1 MSKYTFML
9 KDLFLSNKFAP
20 PLYTRKEVE
29 SWFSDYNL
37 EDFLT
42 QEQISQ
48 IMKFGVWSK
57 EKLAKKIVDHFYFRE
72 SAYETPRYVRTLCK
86 SYHERNY
93 GKIFTLHLF

>member
-29 SWFSDYNL
+29 DWFCSYNL

-42 QEQISQ
+42 QEQIAVIYKQ
-48 IMKFGVWSK
+48 NVWSK

-72 SAYETPRYVRTLCK
+72 SAYETPRNV
-86 SYHERNY
+86 
-93 GKIFTLHLF
+93 

>member
-20 PLYTRKEVE
+20 PLYTRQEVE

-42 QEQISQ
+42 QEQIDQ
-48 IMKFGVWSK
+48 IMKYGVWSK
-57 EKLAKKIVDHFYFRE
+57 DKLAKKIVDHFYFRE
-72 SAYETPRYVRTLCK
+72 SAYETPRNVRSFRK
-86 SYHERNY
+86 GSYE
-93 GKIFTLHLF
+93 